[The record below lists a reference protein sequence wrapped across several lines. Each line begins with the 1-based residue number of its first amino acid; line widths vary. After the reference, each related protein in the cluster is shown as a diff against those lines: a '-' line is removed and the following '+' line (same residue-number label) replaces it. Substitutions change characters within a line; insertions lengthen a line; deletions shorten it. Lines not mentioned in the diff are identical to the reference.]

1 VEPQDE
7 LGEKIFKI
15 LQEAGHPLTY
25 KEICEK
31 ALEVEVK
38 KDNLFSKYINNV
50 LKKDPRFIEKKEEVW
65 GLFDWLSELKK
76 LRLKLINSED
86 NESFKQLLQKV
97 FNFLGFQ
104 TSVILEGKA
113 SFILVEALLDYK
125 AYNLVVDGKVLDEK
139 SKKIQKY
146 EYWSELTKTKE
157 KTKSDYSV
165 IISSDFDYNILSEKI
180 DENKVILFELR
191 WLDSI
196 IKEHNKLPFSLT
208 NLKSIFLSPNSIE
221 NNVFQLFEKRKQI
234 YNKIK
239 LINIIITILNEN
251 SSKKLYLNVESL
263 TKIINQK
270 SNEYLEFGRVQEPE
284 VEEITKMLALEP
296 FSILQKTEMGSI
308 MLDFKPE
315 LAKER
320 LNKVIEE
327 MF

>member
-1 VEPQDE
+1 
-7 LGEKIFKI
+7 
-15 LQEAGHPLTY
+15 
-25 KEICEK
+25 
-31 ALEVEVK
+31 
-38 KDNLFSKYINNV
+38 
-50 LKKDPRFIEKKEEVW
+50 
-65 GLFDWLSELKK
+65 
-76 LRLKLINSED
+76 
-86 NESFKQLLQKV
+86 
-97 FNFLGFQ
+97 
-104 TSVILEGKA
+104 
-113 SFILVEALLDYK
+113 
-125 AYNLVVDGKVLDEK
+125 
-139 SKKIQKY
+139 
-146 EYWSELTKTKE
+146 LTKTKE

>member
-1 VEPQDE
+1 
-7 LGEKIFKI
+7 
-15 LQEAGHPLTY
+15 
-25 KEICEK
+25 
-31 ALEVEVK
+31 
-38 KDNLFSKYINNV
+38 
-50 LKKDPRFIEKKEEVW
+50 
-65 GLFDWLSELKK
+65 